1 MNRYNAATG
10 RYIHMPEPEESRAG
24 STASVQPP
32 AAAEPPTTPAR
43 RTEGAPR
50 RSAPAAG
57 PRRNAPAAGPGRSE
71 SPLAGLNRLLGG
83 LGGGVSRRMGSL
95 ETEDLLLLAVI
106 YLMYRES
113 GDNQLLIVL
122 AALLFS

>member
-57 PRRNAPAAGPGRSE
+57 PGRLE

>member
-1 MNRYNAATG
+1 
-10 RYIHMPEPEESRAG
+10 
-24 STASVQPP
+24 
-32 AAAEPPTTPAR
+32 
-43 RTEGAPR
+43 
-50 RSAPAAG
+50 
-57 PRRNAPAAGPGRSE
+57 
-71 SPLAGLNRLLGG
+71 
-83 LGGGVSRRMGSL
+83 MGSL